1 MAWDEPWSYN
11 PSGRQ
16 QSTPIAG
23 DTRFSDSLQDIRK
36 EKGWGQGFGIYGGA
50 FNVGRENKRLTVRQE
65 TGRGGSKYI
74 PGSRLFRGDRTTTW
88 DVRNVPVSRDYLVS
102 GDIND
107 LYMTFSARQDPD
119 LALGT
124 VGGMEFTTRETD
136 ETLYARNYEGKG
148 VHQQFQAYDKKDIAR
163 NKENYAKLLQ
173 SERDRRKVFA
183 NSYFN

>member
-11 PSGRQ
+11 PNRRQ
-16 QSTPIAG
+16 TQPISG

-50 FNVGRENKRLTVRQE
+50 FNVGRENKRFTVRQE
-65 TGRGGSKYI
+65 TERGGNKYI
-74 PGSRLFRGDRTTTW
+74 PGSRLLRSDRTTSW
-88 DVRNVPVSRDYLVS
+88 DVSNVPVSRDYLVS

-107 LYMTFSARQDPD
+107 LYMTFSARQDAD

-124 VGGMEFTTRETD
+124 VGGVKTRTRETD
-136 ETLYARNYEGKG
+136 ESLYNRVWEGG
-148 VHQQFQAYDKKDIAR
+148 GDQSFETQVVGEVAR

>member
-11 PSGRQ
+11 PNRRQ
-16 QSTPIAG
+16 TQPISG

-50 FNVGRENKRLTVRQE
+50 FNVGRDRQE
-65 TGRGGSKYI
+65 FTVKEETRRGGFNQPLRRWTNPK
-74 PGSRLFRGDRTTTW
+74 RTVHY
-88 DVRNVPVSRDYLVS
+88 DVSNVPVSRDYLVS

-107 LYMTFSARQDPD
+107 LYMTFSARQDAD

-124 VGGMEFTTRETD
+124 VGGMEFSTRETD